1 MTKKHRNTDASKEFT
16 VDRENITFPG
26 RKTLLES
33 ITRVLDIKG
42 DVWIHHGYNVP
53 SEDPL
58 AINEVNDVD
67 YQENVIVPSILHT
80 LIDKVG
86 GQKTT
91 SIAAITGM
99 KKPDLILILDPA
111 IMNLAV
117 IFKERLW
124 ITEILLKE
132 APFLFPSPY
141 ERRNALVNI
150 VKEMTHPEI
159 TPEDISIEIT
169 SFRTDRGVQQEDVLI
184 PLDSDY
190 RPVLGGKDPSAKLKK
205 PISRLADGAE
215 LVMMICDAVSSSA
228 RLYLGTVN
236 VRLAEDRE
244 AMEYPKNVHIACLK
258 IYKRYID
265 VMEIRSMS
273 QLHQLDHYNTNFR
286 IYRTEI
292 SRPLRRLIRT
302 LHL

>member
-1 MTKKHRNTDASKEFT
+1 MAKKHSKIGTSKNVINDHESL
-16 VDRENITFPG
+16 TFPG
-26 RKTLLES
+26 RRTLLEN
-33 ITRVLDIKG
+33 IMRTLDVRG
-42 DVWIHHGYNVP
+42 DVWIHHGYSVP

-58 AINEVNDVD
+58 AIDEVNDID

-80 LIDKVG
+80 LIDKIG
-86 GQKTT
+86 GQRTT

-99 KKPDLILILDPA
+99 KNPELILILDPA

-132 APFLFPSPY
+132 APHLFPSPF
-141 ERRNALVNI
+141 ERTNALVNLL
-150 VKEMTHPEI
+150 KEKNHPEVS
-159 TPEDISIEIT
+159 PEDISIEIT
-169 SFRTDRGVQQEDVLI
+169 SFRTDHGVQKEDILI

-190 RPVLGGKDPSAKLKK
+190 RPVLGGKDPSLKLKK
-205 PISRLADGAE
+205 PLSRLPDSAE
-215 LVMMICDAVSSSA
+215 LVMMICDAISSSA

-244 AMEYPKNVHIACLK
+244 AMEYPKNVHVACLK
-258 IYKRYID
+258 FYKRYVD

-273 QLHQLDHYNTNFR
+273 QLHQLDHHSTIFR
-286 IYRTEI
+286 IYRSEI
-292 SRPLRRLIRT
+292 SPLLRRLTKT
-302 LHL
+302 LHI

>member
-1 MTKKHRNTDASKEFT
+1 MAKKQIRSDTQKNIIEDKET
-16 VDRENITFPG
+16 LTFPG

-33 ITRVLDIKG
+33 IMQVLDVQG

-53 SEDPL
+53 TEDPL
-58 AINEVNDVD
+58 VIQDAYDID
-67 YQENVIVPSILHT
+67 YQDNVIVPSILHT

-91 SIAAITGM
+91 SISAITGM
-99 KKPDLILILDPA
+99 KKPELILILDPA

-132 APFLFPSPY
+132 APFLFPSPFQ
-141 ERRNALVNI
+141 RTNALVNI
-150 VKEMTHPEI
+150 LKEMPNPEVSS
-159 TPEDISIEIT
+159 EDISIEIT
-169 SFRTDRGVQQEDVLI
+169 SFRTDRGIQREDILI

-190 RPVLGGKDPSAKLKK
+190 QPVLGGKDPSSRLKK
-205 PISRLADGAE
+205 PVSRLPDGAE
-215 LVMMICDAVSSSA
+215 LVMMICDAISSSA
-228 RLYLGTVN
+228 RMYMGTVN
-236 VRLAEDRE
+236 VRLDEDRE
-244 AMEYPKNVHIACLK
+244 AMEYPKNVHVACLK
-258 IYKRYID
+258 IYKKYID

-273 QLHQLDHYNTNFR
+273 QLHQTDHQNTNFR

-292 SRPLRRLIRT
+292 TRPLRLLIQT

>member
-1 MTKKHRNTDASKEFT
+1 MAKKQRDTDTSEKYT
-16 VDRENITFPG
+16 IDRENITFLG
-26 RKTLLES
+26 RKTLLEN
-33 ITRVLDIKG
+33 ITRVLDVKG

-53 SEDPL
+53 SEDPF
-58 AINEVNDVD
+58 AIEEANNVD

-80 LIDKVG
+80 LIDKIG
-86 GQKTT
+86 GKKTT

-99 KKPDLILILDPA
+99 KKPELILILDPA
-111 IMNLAV
+111 IMNIAV
-117 IFKERLW
+117 IFKEKLW

-150 VKEMTHPEI
+150 LKEMAHPEI
-159 TPEDISIEIT
+159 SPEDISIEIT
-169 SFRTDRGVQQEDVLI
+169 SFRTDRGVQQEDILI

-190 RPVLGGKDPSAKLKK
+190 RPVLGGKDPSIKLKK

-244 AMEYPKNVHIACLK
+244 AMEYPKNIQIACLK
-258 IYKRYID
+258 IYKRYVD
-265 VMEIRSMS
+265 VMEIRSIS
-273 QLHQLDHYNTNFR
+273 QLHQLDHYSTNFR

-292 SRPLRRLIRT
+292 SRPLRRLIQT